1 MFELCMVIS
10 GPPLSMPGRT
20 SYILYKNTRTCLD
33 CQISYD
39 DVVESNR
46 TPYINRTPCIN
57 SFAIRP
63 QSKPTMVTT
72 WINKWNLNKDWLKS
86 LCMIMMSFGKMKFT
100 FN

>member
-10 GPPLSMPGRT
+10 GPPLSMAGRT

-39 DVVESNR
+39 DVIESNR
-46 TPYINRTPCIN
+46 TPYIN

-63 QSKPTMVTT
+63 QSKTTMVTT
-72 WINKWNLNKDWLKS
+72 
-86 LCMIMMSFGKMKFT
+86 
-100 FN
+100 

>member
-1 MFELCMVIS
+1 MFELCLVVS

-72 WINKWNLNKDWLKS
+72 WINKWNLNKDWLKK
-86 LCMIMMSFGKMKFT
+86 LMYDYDEFWENEIYI
-100 FN
+100 

>member
-1 MFELCMVIS
+1 MFELCLVVS

-46 TPYINRTPCIN
+46 TPYIT

-63 QSKPTMVTT
+63 QSKPTMVIT
-72 WINKWNLNKDWLKS
+72 WLNEWNLNRDWLKK
-86 LCMIMMSFGKMKFT
+86 LMYDYDEFWENEIYV
-100 FN
+100 

>member
-1 MFELCMVIS
+1 MFELCLVVS

-39 DVVESNR
+39 DAIESNR
-46 TPYINRTPCIN
+46 TPIN

-72 WINKWNLNKDWLKS
+72 WINKWNLNKDWLKK
-86 LCMIMMSFGKMKFT
+86 LMYDYDEFWENEIYV
-100 FN
+100 

>member
-1 MFELCMVIS
+1 MFELCLVVS

-20 SYILYKNTRTCLD
+20 SFILYKNTMTCLD

-46 TPYINRTPCIN
+46 TSYIN

-72 WINKWNLNKDWLKS
+72 WLNIWNFARRSEKWWLNKLIYDYDEFWENE
-86 LCMIMMSFGKMKFT
+86 IYV
-100 FN
+100 

>member
-1 MFELCMVIS
+1 MFELCLVVS

-39 DVVESNR
+39 EVIESNR
-46 TPYINRTPCIN
+46 TPYIN
-57 SFAIRP
+57 SFAIRL

-72 WINKWNLNKDWLKS
+72 WLNIWNLARRSEKWWLNKLIYDYDEFWENE
-86 LCMIMMSFGKMKFT
+86 IYV
-100 FN
+100 

>member
-1 MFELCMVIS
+1 MFELCLVVS

-46 TPYINRTPCIN
+46 TPYIN

-63 QSKPTMVTT
+63 QSKPTMVIT
-72 WINKWNLNKDWLKS
+72 WLNEWNLNKDWLKK
-86 LCMIMMSFGKMKFT
+86 LMYDYDEFWENEIYV
-100 FN
+100 

>member
-1 MFELCMVIS
+1 MFELCLVVS

-20 SYILYKNTRTCLD
+20 SYMLYKITRTCLD

-39 DVVESNR
+39 DAVESNR
-46 TPYINRTPCIN
+46 TPYIN
-57 SFAIRP
+57 SFAIRS
-63 QSKPTMVTT
+63 QSKPTMVTI
-72 WINKWNLNKDWLKS
+72 WLNEWNLNKDWLKS

>member
-1 MFELCMVIS
+1 MFELCMVLS
-10 GPPLSMPGRT
+10 GPPLSMAGKT

-39 DVVESNR
+39 EVIESNR
-46 TPYINRTPCIN
+46 TPYIN

-72 WINKWNLNKDWLKS
+72 WLNIWNLMRRSEKWWLNKLIYDYDEFWENE
-86 LCMIMMSFGKMKFT
+86 IYV
-100 FN
+100 